1 MVKRIKYTAEFKAEA
16 LKLAKVTGVAQA
28 ARQLNIQD
36 AQIYQWRKAA
46 DRLANTS
53 ERESQLSSELAKLK
67 RQLAEQREEL
77 AILKKAATYFAK
89 NQR

>member
-28 ARQLNIQD
+28 ARQLSIQD

-67 RQLAEQREEL
+67 RQLAEQQEEL